1 MSTRLILAASLL
13 SLLLMANNLSAQ
25 DASDTEGD
33 AAPGSAREESAGTG
47 SQAESTGQQNEPGAE
62 AKRDPFD
69 YQASEQISEDL
80 SVSLPVDI

>member
-13 SLLLMANNLSAQ
+13 SLLLTANNLSAQ
-25 DASDTEGD
+25 DTSDAGSD
-33 AAPGSAREESAGTG
+33 AAPGSARGESVGTG
-47 SQAESTGQQNEPGAE
+47 SQPESTGQPNEPGAE